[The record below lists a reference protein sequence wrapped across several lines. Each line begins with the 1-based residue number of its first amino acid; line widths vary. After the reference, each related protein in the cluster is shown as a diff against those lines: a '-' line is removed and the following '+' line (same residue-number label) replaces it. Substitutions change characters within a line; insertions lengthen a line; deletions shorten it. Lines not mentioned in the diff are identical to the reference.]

1 MVAECFVERSRE
13 AATDVDVVVT
23 NHSFMAIDAF
33 EGRQMLPE
41 HDVLVV
47 DEGHELVDR
56 VTSTITDELTPGMV
70 RAASKRAGR
79 QADATEALDDA
90 GDPPRVGPRADARG
104 PAHRRP
110 RRRSRWRSAACA
122 TSPAPRRPS

>member
-1 MVAECFVERSRE
+1 MVSECFVERSRE
-13 AATDVDVVVT
+13 AARDVDVIVT

-56 VTSTITDELTPGMV
+56 VTSTITDEVTPGMV
-70 RAASKRAGR
+70 RAAAEARPGGR
-79 QADATEALDDA
+79 PTRRRPWTR
-90 GDPPRVGPRADARG
+90 PPTCSSRCSS
-104 PAHRRP
+104 RRP
-110 RRRSRWRSAACA
+110 RGG
-122 TSPAPRRPS
+122 